1 MKGDHARF
9 TWGLVSDIKK
19 FMLNK
24 NERVAFTSI
33 VNDQMSTESKDFKML
48 TSAIILLSL
57 LQFLAD
63 DMQGSQ
69 GEFFPIDTTGEV
81 NEEEAS
87 EYYKLL

>member
-33 VNDQMSTESKDFKML
+33 VMTKC
-48 TSAIILLSL
+48 LLNLKISRCSL
-57 LQFLAD
+57 VL
-63 DMQGSQ
+63 
-69 GEFFPIDTTGEV
+69 
-81 NEEEAS
+81 
-87 EYYKLL
+87 

>member
-1 MKGDHARF
+1 
-9 TWGLVSDIKK
+9 
-19 FMLNK
+19 
-24 NERVAFTSI
+24 
-33 VNDQMSTESKDFKML
+33 MSTESKDFKML